1 MVVAFAKHGAKLID
15 ENGKTLKI
23 KKGKLRGVESLGM
36 LCSEKELQLSEDA
49 SGILS
54 LPDGYTLGSD
64 LASHYKDTVIEIGL
78 TPNLN
83 YCSSAMGVARE
94 LSSLEGKTF
103 SLPKSEIKEDL
114 NSKIEDHIQV
124 TIDAPDLCPR
134 YACRLI
140 NNVSVAP
147 SPLWLQQIIRAMGFH
162 PVNNIVDIT
171 NYVLMELGHPLHAFD
186 YNTLKTKHLKIGSSR
201 QDERF
206 ETLDHITRTL
216 PENTLMIRDGEDPI
230 AIGGIMGGAE
240 SEVSEQ
246 TISVLLECAYFAPSS
261 VRKSSKLLNISSEAA
276 KRFERGMT

>member
-1 MVVAFAKHGAKLID
+1 MKLPLKTLEKFIPVDHSPQKLAEILTMIGLEAEGVEDLIPPFEKVVVAKIQDVTPHPEADKLCVATVFDGSENFQVVCGDPSCKAGMVVAFAKHGAKLID

-171 NYVLMELGHPLHAFD
+171 NYVLMELGHP
-186 YNTLKTKHLKIGSSR
+186 S
-201 QDERF
+201 F
-206 ETLDHITRTL
+206 ETLC
-216 PENTLMIRDGEDPI
+216 
-230 AIGGIMGGAE
+230 
-240 SEVSEQ
+240 S
-246 TISVLLECAYFAPSS
+246 FA
-261 VRKSSKLLNISSEAA
+261 
-276 KRFERGMT
+276 